1 MINITNL
8 SKNYGAKVLFENI
21 SLNINQGEKIGL
33 IGPNGTGKSTLFSL
47 ILQEIESSKGE
58 VRVNKG
64 VHIGYLPQEL
74 SFSRPDIK
82 VLDGIPPVTPA
93 ADSVRGGE
101 AEKSEHTV
109 LTELT
114 EGDERIMRL
123 NKEKEALESKNEAG
137 SKRYGEVLHE
147 LETLGFFELEHKA
160 EKILSGLGFKERD
173 FNRPISQMSGGWQMR
188 ALLAKLLTYHYDL
201 LLLDEPTNY
210 LDLNA
215 ALWLKDY
222 LAAFRG
228 TFIMI
233 SHDRA
238 FLTDV
243 TNYTLILENGS
254 IFKVQGNYE
263 HYEEIKAQKRTH
275 LVKQSK
281 EQDKKMQQLEKFV
294 ARFHAQPNKA
304 ASVRAKRR
312 VLEKMDEDKIVLPP
326 DPRQSIHNFVF
337 PQTRRSGH
345 RVISLEGISKAYGD
359 IQVYKDLGFE
369 ITQGE
374 KAVLAGENGAG
385 KSTLLKILA
394 GIAGIDS
401 GNRVVGHNV
410 DIGYFSQARTDVLN
424 IENTVL
430 QEAYSAAPG
439 YMIEESIR
447 TILGAFL
454 FSGDD
459 AEKKVKVLSGGE
471 KSRLILAKLLINP
484 PNFLLLDEPTTHL
497 DVDAV
502 EALVRALKNYEGTIV
517 FISHDIYFVSS
528 VANNVFEV
536 KEGRIRKFPGTF
548 DYYLE
553 KRDTFVDT
561 EEVKKSKTI
570 SHKLVDEVTGK
581 AKAEEHLRKAEEKK
595 RKANNSLIRDR
606 INKLLKKKE
615 ELELESYAKA
625 RALSNPHFYRDEETA
640 KEYGRRMK
648 EIEKLNLEIDSQIKA
663 LENQII

>member
-1 MINITNL
+1 MLNINNL
-8 SKNYGAKVLFENI
+8 SKNYGTKVLFKNV

-33 IGPNGTGKSTLFSL
+33 IGPNGAGKSTLFSL
-47 ILQEIESSKGE
+47 ILQETEASEGE
-58 VRVNKG
+58 VRLNKG
-64 VHIGYLPQEL
+64 AYIGYLPQE
-74 SFSRPDIK
+74 SKFS
-82 VLDGIPPVTPA
+82 
-93 ADSVRGGE
+93 
-101 AEKSEHTV
+101 SERTV
-109 LTELT
+109 LAELT
-114 EGDERIMRL
+114 EGDERILTLKR
-123 NKEKEALESKNEAG
+123 EKNNLESSNRAG
-137 SKRYGEVLHE
+137 SNRYGEVLHE
-147 LETLGFFELEHKA
+147 LEILGFFELEHKA
-160 EKILSGLGFKERD
+160 KKILSGLGFKERD
-173 FNRPISQMSGGWQMR
+173 FNRPISQLSGGWQMR
-188 ALLAKLLTYHYDL
+188 ALLGKLLTYHYDL

-222 LAAFRG
+222 LSGFRG

-243 TNYTLILENGS
+243 TNYTLILENGE
-254 IFKVQGNYE
+254 ITKVHGNYQ
-263 HYEEIKAQKRTH
+263 HYEEIKAQRRTH
-275 LVKQSK
+275 LIKQCK
-281 EQDKKMQQLEKFV
+281 EQDKKIEQLEQFV

-312 VLEKMDEDKIVLPP
+312 VLEKMDEEKVVVPP
-326 DPRQSIHNFVF
+326 DPRQSIGNFTF

-345 RVISLEGISKAYGD
+345 RVISLENIYKSYGE
-359 IQVYKDLGFE
+359 IKVYEGLDFE
-369 ITQGE
+369 ISQGE

-394 GIAGIDS
+394 GIVDIDS
-401 GNRVVGHNV
+401 GTRTVGYNV
-410 DIGYFSQARTDVLN
+410 DIGYFSQTRTDVLSL
-424 IENTVL
+424 ENTVL

-439 YMIEESIR
+439 YMAEESIR

-454 FSGDD
+454 FTGDD

-502 EALVRALKNYEGTIV
+502 EALVRALKDYQGTIV
-517 FISHDIYFVSS
+517 FISHDIYFVRS

-536 KEGRIRKFPGTF
+536 KSGRVRKFPGSF
-548 DYYLE
+548 DYYLD
-553 KRDTFVDT
+553 KRDSFSDT
-561 EEVKKSKTI
+561 ENAAAKPKQKPAHSQAHEAR
-570 SHKLVDEVTGK
+570 EK
-581 AKAEEHLRKAEEKK
+581 AKQEEQQRKSLDKK
-595 RKANNSLIRDR
+595 RKANNAVIRDK
-606 INKLLKKKE
+606 INKIVKKKE

-640 KEYGRRMK
+640 ASYGRRLK
-648 EIEKLNLEIDSQIKA
+648 EIEKLMSELDLEISE
-663 LENQII
+663 LEKNIIF

>member
-1 MINITNL
+1 MINIIKL
-8 SKNYGAKVLFENI
+8 SKNYGPKVLFEDV

-33 IGPNGTGKSTLFSL
+33 IGPNGTGKSTLFSM
-47 ILQEIESSKGE
+47 ILQETEPSSGE
-58 VRVNKG
+58 VRLNKG
-64 VHIGYLPQEL
+64 VHIGYLPQEA
-74 SFSRPDIK
+74 SF
-82 VLDGIPPVTPA
+82 
-93 ADSVRGGE
+93 
-101 AEKSEHTV
+101 KSEHTV
-109 LTELT
+109 LAELT
-114 EGDERIMRL
+114 EGDERITRL
-123 NKEKEALESKNEAG
+123 KEEKERLESRNDAG
-137 SKRYGEVLHE
+137 SKRYGEILHE
-147 LETLGFFELEHKA
+147 LEILGFFELEHKA
-160 EKILSGLGFKERD
+160 KKILSGLGFKERD
-173 FNRPISQMSGGWQMR
+173 FIRSINQMSGGWQMR
-188 ALLAKLLTYHYDL
+188 ALLGKLLTYHYDL

-222 LAAFRG
+222 LADFQG

-233 SHDRA
+233 SHDKA

-254 IFKVQGNYE
+254 VSKVHGNYE
-263 HYEEIKAQKRTH
+263 HYEEIKAQKRIH
-275 LVKQSK
+275 LIKQFK
-281 EQDKKMQQLEKFV
+281 EQDKKIKQLDKFV

-312 VLEKMDEDKIVLPP
+312 VLERMEEEKVVIPP
-326 DPRQSIHNFVF
+326 DPRESIGNFSF
-337 PQTRRSGH
+337 PQTRRSGQ
-345 RVISLEGISKAYGD
+345 RVINLEGVSKAYGD
-359 IQVYKDLGFE
+359 IQVYDGLNFE

-394 GIAGIDS
+394 GIVSIDKGS
-401 GNRVVGHNV
+401 RELGHNV
-410 DIGYFSQARTDVLN
+410 DIGYFSQTRTDVLN
-424 IENTVL
+424 VENTVL

-439 YMIEESIR
+439 YMAEETVR

-454 FSGDD
+454 FTGDD

-471 KSRLILAKLLINP
+471 KSRLILAKLLIDP

-502 EALVRALKNYEGTIV
+502 DALVRALKNYEGTIV

-536 KEGRIRKFPGTF
+536 KAGRVRKFPGTF

-553 KRDTFVDT
+553 KRDSVIDT
-561 EEVKKSKTI
+561 TVE
-570 SHKLVDEVTGK
+570 HKLRPAPVKQADEAKEK
-581 AKAEEHLRKAEEKK
+581 AKEQERRNKEEEKK
-595 RKANNSLIRDR
+595 RKSHNSDIRDK

-615 ELELESYAKA
+615 TLEIESYAKA

-648 EIEKLNLEIDSQIKA
+648 EIEKLIQEIETGIKA
-663 LENQII
+663 LESQII

>member
-8 SKNYGAKVLFENI
+8 SKNYGSKILFRDI

-47 ILQEIESSKGE
+47 ILQEIETSAGE
-58 VRVNKG
+58 VRLNKG
-64 VHIGYLPQEL
+64 VHIGYLPQEA
-74 SFSRPDIK
+74 SF
-82 VLDGIPPVTPA
+82 T
-93 ADSVRGGE
+93 
-101 AEKSEHTV
+101 SERTV
-109 LTELT
+109 LAELT
-114 EGDERIMRL
+114 EGDEKIMRFK
-123 NKEKEALESKNEAG
+123 KEKEALESANQAG
-137 SKRYGEVLHE
+137 SKRYGEILHD
-147 LETLGFFELEHKA
+147 LEILGFFELEHKA
-160 EKILSGLGFKERD
+160 KKILSGLGFKERD
-173 FNRPISQMSGGWQMR
+173 FNRPIVQMSGGWQMR

-222 LAAFRG
+222 LAGFQG

-233 SHDRA
+233 SHDKA

-254 IFKVQGNYE
+254 ITKVHGNYE

-275 LVKQSK
+275 LIKQSK
-281 EQDKKMQQLEKFV
+281 EQDKKIEQLEKFV

-312 VLEKMDEDKIVLPP
+312 VLEKMDEEKIVLPS
-326 DPRQSIHNFVF
+326 DSRQSISSFTF

-345 RVISLEGISKAYGD
+345 LVIKLEGISKAYGD
-359 IQVYKDLGFE
+359 IRVYEGLDFE
-369 ITQGE
+369 ITQGK

-394 GIAGIDS
+394 GIVQIDS
-401 GNRVVGHNV
+401 GNRVLGHNV
-410 DIGYFSQARTDVLN
+410 DIGYFSQTRTDVLN

-439 YMIEESIR
+439 YMAEESIR

-459 AEKKVKVLSGGE
+459 AEKKVNVLSGGE
-471 KSRLILAKLLINP
+471 KSRLILVKLLINP

-502 EALVRALKNYEGTIV
+502 DVLVRALKNYEGTIV

-536 KEGRIRKFPGTF
+536 KSGLIRKFPGTF

-553 KRDTFVDT
+553 KRDTLTDT
-561 EEVKKSKTI
+561 ENAAKFKPKPVKPI
-570 SHKLVDEVTGK
+570 DEAKEK
-581 AKAEEHLRKAEEKK
+581 AKEDDQLRKSQEKK
-595 RKANNSLIRDR
+595 RKANNSVIRDK
-606 INKLLKKKE
+606 INKILKKRE
-615 ELELESYAKA
+615 DLELESYAKA
-625 RALSNPHFYRDEETA
+625 RALSNPHFYRDEEIA

-648 EIEKLNLEIDSQIKA
+648 EIERFLQEIGAQIKA